1 MLDTG
6 LTLRSGIFQKALV
19 KRVHI
24 KKIFPGVKIIVEFCT
39 KSTRFYPRLY
49 PVRGEPSWYP
59 FSTNPEPPMSPF
71 NHKENPIWDR
81 LIQHADIMNLPEK
94 HLKHL
99 LADSRRLEKFS
110 LKASG
115 IFYDFSRQR
124 VEEKTLDL
132 LIELAEFRH
141 LKQRFADMVSGKKV
155 NVTEDRPALHTA
167 ARNFSDDPVRVDGKD
182 VMPSIRKIRK
192 DMNTFVSRVHEGKIV
207 GSTGKPF
214 NTAVVIGIGGSY
226 LGTEFVATALN
237 GLADKNINILFLSN
251 VDIHNFGK
259 IASAIDVERT
269 LWIVISKSYTTAETL
284 ANANQVRAF
293 IEKKGLDPAKHFI
306 TVTSKGSPGDN
317 PKNPVLSS
325 FHMFD
330 FIGGRYSVTSA
341 VGGVPLSLYLGYDR
355 FERFLKGAEEMD
367 LHTRHAAEKENIP
380 LMAALISV
388 WNNNFLGY
396 PAQAIIPY
404 ASPLSKLAAHIQQL
418 SMESN
423 GKSVTKDG
431 NPLDEPAGG
440 IIFGEP
446 GTNAQHS
453 FFQLAHQGR
462 PFPIDFIGVIHPH
475 YKQYQ
480 IRSKGVT
487 NHQELWSNLIAQ
499 PTALARGKE
508 DTNPAKSFSGN
519 RPSSTILLN
528 DLSPE
533 NIGRLLAFYEAKTV
547 FEAFIWDI
555 NPFDQFGVEL
565 GKILATNIRKEMA
578 LRNQNT
584 SHSFEKVDPISKFYL
599 DTLFSGSL

>member
-1 MLDTG
+1 MEGRMNT
-6 LTLRSGIFQKALV
+6 
-19 KRVHI
+19 I
-24 KKIFPGVKIIVEFCT
+24 KQSESQV
-39 KSTRFYPRLY
+39 
-49 PVRGEPSWYP
+49 W
-59 FSTNPEPPMSPF
+59 NQ
-71 NHKENPIWDR
+71 
-81 LIQHADIMNLPEK
+81 LIQHADIMNLPEN

-99 LADSRRLEKFS
+99 LTDNSRLEKFS
-110 LKASG
+110 LKAAG

-124 VEEKTLDL
+124 IDEKTMDL
-132 LIELAEFRH
+132 LIELAEFKK
-141 LKQRFADMVSGKKV
+141 LKQRFAEMVSGEKV
-155 NVTEDRPALHTA
+155 NVTENRPALHTA
-167 ARNFSDDPVRVDGKD
+167 ARNFSNDPVLVDGKD
-182 VMPSIRKIRK
+182 VMPSIRQVRDDIK
-192 DMNTFVSRVHEGKIV
+192 TFVSAIHEGKTT
-207 GSTGKPF
+207 GCTGKPF
-214 NTAVVIGIGGSY
+214 NTVVVIGIGGSY
-226 LGTEFVATALN
+226 LGTEFVANALHF
-237 GLADKNINILFLSN
+237 LADKNIEMMFLSN

-259 IASAIDVERT
+259 IVTIIDIERT
-269 LWIVISKSYTTAETL
+269 LWIVISKSYTTAETM
-284 ANANQVRAF
+284 ANANQVLAF
-293 IEKKGLDPAKHFI
+293 IEEKGLDPAKHFV
-306 TVTSKGSPGDN
+306 TVTSKGSPGDDSA
-317 PKNPVLSS
+317 NPVLSS

-330 FIGGRYSVTSA
+330 FIGGRYSVSSA
-341 VGGVPLSLYLGYDR
+341 VGGVPLSLYLGYER

-367 LHTRHAAEKENIP
+367 LHASHSTESKNIP

-431 NPLDEPAGG
+431 NPLDEPTGG

-462 PFPIDFIGVIHPH
+462 PFPIDFIGVIVPH

-480 IRSKGVT
+480 NQSKGVT

-499 PTALARGKE
+499 PTALAQGKGDE
-508 DTNPAKSFSGN
+508 NPAKIFSGN

-547 FEAFIWDI
+547 FEAFIWGI

-565 GKILATNIRKEMA
+565 GKILATDIRKEMA
-578 LRNQNT
+578 LKNQDK
-584 SHSFEKVDPISKFYL
+584 SHTFENVDPISKFYL
-599 DTLFSGSL
+599 NTLFSGSL